1 MTMKTES
8 LKEYQER
15 KIREDEA
22 EKLKRENEELLLRIK
37 LLTKENS
44 ELKKIL
50 MEEEKIESPL
60 IEIPSPLRFIRAIR
74 KWDNESMIIQE
85 KEGGKWKIPGYPRLY
100 SLEEIK
106 EDFYI
111 VE

>member
-1 MTMKTES
+1 MTMKTET

-15 KIREDEA
+15 VMREERE
-22 EKLKRENEELLLRIK
+22 EKLRRENEELLLRIK
-37 LLTKENS
+37 LLTRENS

-60 IEIPSPLRFIRAIR
+60 IETPSPLRFIKVIR
-74 KWDNESMIIQE
+74 KWDNEPMIIQE
-85 KEGGKWKIPGYPRLY
+85 KEEGKWKIPDSNRLY
-100 SLEEIK
+100 SIEEIK
-106 EDFYI
+106 EDFRI